1 MLEVNG
7 TLIVLVI
14 SFLAF
19 IWMLDMVFVTPVSK
33 VMDARAAKVS
43 GDLEKSKALRL
54 EADTVLGEYE
64 KHLLVVRE
72 KAQTTINDAVG
83 EAQKKRNAEIGK
95 VQEEG
100 RKRLDQA
107 KTALAGEKV
116 LLIDQLVEEE
126 SKLLDIIMSK
136 LIGGS
141 YKSGN
146 LDQALVKRT
155 IEEAC

>member
-33 VMDARAAKVS
+33 VMEARAVKVA

-83 EAQKKRNAEIGK
+83 EAQKKRNAEISK

-126 SKLLDIIMSK
+126 SKLVDIIMSK
-136 LIGGS
+136 LIGSS

-146 LDQALVKRT
+146 LDKVLVKRT

>member
-19 IWMLDMVFVTPVSK
+19 IWMLDMVFVSPVSK
-33 VMDARAAKVS
+33 VMEARANRVA
-43 GDLEKSKALRL
+43 GDLEKSKALRM

-64 KHLLVVRE
+64 KHLFQVRE
-72 KAQTTINDAVG
+72 KAQTTINEAVG
-83 EAQKKRNAEIGK
+83 EAQKKRNAEISK

-126 SKLLDIIMSK
+126 SKLVDIIMSK
-136 LIGGS
+136 LIGSS
-141 YKSGN
+141 YKPGN
-146 LDQALVKRT
+146 LDTALVKRT